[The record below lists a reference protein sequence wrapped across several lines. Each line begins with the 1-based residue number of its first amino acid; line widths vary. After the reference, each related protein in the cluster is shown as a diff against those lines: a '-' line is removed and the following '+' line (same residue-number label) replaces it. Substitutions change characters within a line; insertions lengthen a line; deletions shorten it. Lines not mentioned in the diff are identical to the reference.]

1 MMRHDLPPS
10 LESRGMSMRTRL
22 RTALAEQR
30 RLRQAL
36 HHRVANSLQIMASL
50 VALQA
55 RVGDSAETRQAHS
68 VIQAQIH
75 TLALMQHWLD
85 ADAGGGNVDLAGLVM
100 ALCKALEPQLAA
112 TRQADVAIH
121 CTVAAARLHPDQVI
135 PLGFLITEMVLLA
148 SRHSPAGPLAISLT
162 MDTSAGMLALALT
175 APGFAGADPL
185 AADAGTPNARIIT
198 AMLRQLGAHWAH
210 DGRAGMCS
218 ASIAS
223 SAG

>member
-1 MMRHDLPPS
+1 
-10 LESRGMSMRTRL
+10 MSMRSRL

-55 RVGDSAETRQAHS
+55 RPSDSAETRQAHS

-85 ADAGGGNVDLAGLVM
+85 ADVGGENLDMASLVN
-100 ALCKALEPQLAA
+100 ALCTALEPQLAA
-112 TRQADVAIH
+112 ARQTDLAIH

-135 PLGFLITEMVLLA
+135 PLGFLVTEMALLA
-148 SRHSPAGPLAISLT
+148 SRHSPAGPLVISLLVT
-162 MDTSAGMLALALT
+162 TKAGVPNLVMA

-185 AADAGTPNARIIT
+185 AADAGTPNVRIIN
-198 AMLRQLGAHWAH
+198 AMLRQLQAEWAH
-210 DGRAGMCS
+210 DGVAGTCS
-218 ASIAS
+218 ASFAS